1 MRSILYLLGALA
13 SFSTVEA
20 AHERDS
26 DCTSNVYL
34 VDKREHKS
42 DTWTRFEKTP
52 DSVPAVMAQIF
63 KEIGTVPID
72 ASDAYISSFFTAA
85 PEIQAT
91 DEKKK
96 TFVWHQSAGKN
107 EVHLNL
113 TKENG
118 CIKQFVLS
126 YRNPASKSRK
136 TIESLIQNNLI
147 PEPGLAAFAKD
158 DERICQLQQ
167 IKHQRITYSVN
178 GKPRYIT
185 EEKLPAFAA
194 FTLRSFL
201 HTSLHGAQRT
211 LYELGAPERVRRNLV
226 WNVKDGHGKPY
237 FIEVAQE
244 QSCDKTMSINWKN
257 HYGVKYRL
265 ERENTFVNPEP

>member
-1 MRSILYLLGALA
+1 MRSVIYLLGALA
-13 SFSTVEA
+13 SLSTAEA
-20 AHERDS
+20 AYERDP

-34 VDKREHKS
+34 VEKREHKA
-42 DTWTRFEKTP
+42 DTWTRFEETP

-72 ASDAYISSFFTAA
+72 ASDAYISSFFTTA
-85 PEIQAT
+85 PKIQAP

-96 TFVWHQSAGKN
+96 TFIWHQRAGKN

-118 CIKQFVLS
+118 CIKQFILS
-126 YRNPASKSRK
+126 YHNPSSKSPK
-136 TIESLIQNNLI
+136 AIESLIQNNLI
-147 PEPGLAAFAKD
+147 PEPGLAPFAKD

-167 IKHQRITYSVN
+167 IQHQRITYSVN

-211 LYELGAPERVRRNLV
+211 LYELSMPDRLRRNLV
-226 WNVKDGHGKPY
+226 WKVKDGHGKPY
-237 FIEVAQE
+237 VIEVAQE

-257 HYGVKYRL
+257 NYGVKYRL
-265 ERENTFVNPEP
+265 ERENTFLIPDS